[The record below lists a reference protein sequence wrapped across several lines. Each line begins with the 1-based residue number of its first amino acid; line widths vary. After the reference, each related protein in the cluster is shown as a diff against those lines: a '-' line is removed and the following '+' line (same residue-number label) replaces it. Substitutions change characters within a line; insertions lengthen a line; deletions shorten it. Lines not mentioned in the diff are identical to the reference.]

1 MTIMNKNEV
10 HWMVVAVQLMHL
22 KRPYCKKT
30 RNDKFLSKLVE
41 NMGSL
46 KMPDQIYEDILAR
59 VFAGVESK
67 RKDRER
73 LLNEALLIFAEYI
86 ASGKGIDPD
95 SLIKEEI

>member
-1 MTIMNKNEV
+1 VENKNEV
-10 HWMVVAVQLMHL
+10 HWMVVAVQLMYL
-22 KRPYCKKT
+22 KRPYCKV
-30 RNDKFLSKLVE
+30 RRSDKFLSKLVE

-67 RKDRER
+67 RKDRVR
-73 LLNEALLIFAEYI
+73 LLNEALLILAEYI
-86 ASGKGIDPD
+86 ATEKGIDPD